1 MCECAR
7 DAITPFYFLV
17 KTMGKWPL
25 ECVKFG
31 LLIFAPVISFYYFH
45 KIENFEDKIEQY
57 HRATT
62 TAASLKNEAMIKE
75 YQQKMRE
82 KRDKRFKEELESMR
96 ANDSNELKEK
106 LVNLEGKE
114 NN

>member
-1 MCECAR
+1 MVCDCERNAL
-7 DAITPFYFLV
+7 TLFYPLV
-17 KTMGKWPL
+17 KNMGKWQL

-31 LLIFAPVISFYYFH
+31 TFIFAPVVSFYWFH

-62 TAASLKNEAMIKE
+62 TADSIKNEAMIRD

-82 KRDKRFKEELESMR
+82 KGIK
-96 ANDSNELKEK
+96 DSKKN
-106 LVNLEGKE
+106 
-114 NN
+114 

>member
-1 MCECAR
+1 
-7 DAITPFYFLV
+7 
-17 KTMGKWPL
+17 MGKWQL

-31 LLIFAPVISFYYFH
+31 TFIFAPVISFYWFH

-62 TAASLKNEAMIKE
+62 TADSIKNEAMIRE

-82 KRDKRFKEELESMR
+82 KRDKRFKQELESIR
-96 ANDSNELKEK
+96 ANDSNELREK
-106 LVNLEGKE
+106 LTSIEGQEK
-114 NN
+114 N